1 MRDGRDKLK
10 VGIVGTGRLGSM
22 LLRTAARSAQ
32 ETLLYAAG
40 RNRGQLAAM
49 RRAIPSLTVAEIDS
63 VACAAELL
71 ILCVPPDAYGALLR
85 QCSGCLL
92 ESSIVVSVTNGVP
105 LEAIGDLVPNPVVK
119 VIPTMAHTVGRGIA
133 LVTPG
138 PRAEPSHID
147 VVRRFFGSFSKPIL
161 IEDRDSRVAS
171 NVAGSWLALLAAI
184 CAIFVRSNE
193 TRAFALSRGALEE
206 MMSESIGAV
215 SDLLASGFSYDD
227 IVQGTATPGGTT
239 EAALQILQERFPMLA
254 TAMVEETFR
263 RQAIMHGA
271 AGGDPEC

>member
-1 MRDGRDKLK
+1 MRDSRDKLK

-22 LLRTAARSAQ
+22 LLRAAARSAQ

-40 RNRGQLAAM
+40 RYQGQLAAM
-49 RRAIPSLTVAEIDS
+49 QREIPSLTVAEIDS
-63 VACAAELL
+63 VASAAELL

-119 VIPTMAHTVGRGIA
+119 VIPTMAHAVGRGIA

-138 PRAEPSHID
+138 PRAEPSH
-147 VVRRFFGSFSKPIL
+147 VERVRRFFGAFSKPIL
-161 IEDRDSRVAS
+161 IDDRDSRVAS
-171 NVAGSWLALLAAI
+171 NVAGSWLALLAAM
-184 CAIFVRSNE
+184 CAMFVRANE
-193 TRAFALSRGALEE
+193 TRAVALNREALET
-206 MMSESIGAV
+206 MMTESVGAV
-215 SDLLASGFSYDD
+215 SELLAGGFSCDD